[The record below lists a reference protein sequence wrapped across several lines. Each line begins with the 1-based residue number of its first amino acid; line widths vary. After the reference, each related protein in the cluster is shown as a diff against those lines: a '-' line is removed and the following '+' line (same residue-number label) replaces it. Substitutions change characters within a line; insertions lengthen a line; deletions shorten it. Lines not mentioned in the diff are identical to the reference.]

1 MMRKRVLGIAMALCA
16 CTAWL
21 GLQTQAAKPADGEQY
36 VGSWA
41 GSWEGGGSGKFDLTI
56 EHGADGALTGG
67 VAVGTDQGDYTAKFT
82 SLSFAGN
89 KMTAKY
95 IYPPDEQGEV
105 ALTATFADAA
115 ADGAWALG
123 AKGGG
128 SEMAAGTWRVTRK

>member
-1 MMRKRVLGIAMALCA
+1 MMRKRVTGIAMALLVCS
-16 CTAWL
+16 AWL
-21 GLQTQAAKPADGEQY
+21 GLQTQAAKPAEGEQY
-36 VGSWA
+36 VGSWT

-56 EHGADGALTGG
+56 ERGADGMLTGG
-67 VAVGTDQGDYTAKFT
+67 VAVGTEQGDYTAKFM

-105 ALTATFADAA
+105 ALTATFAAA
-115 ADGAWALG
+115 GADGTWALG

-128 SEMAAGTWRVTRK
+128 SEMAAGTWTVKKK